1 MIPVVAVV
9 LSGGSGTRLWPLS
22 RKAYPKQFLSLYGK
36 ETMFQQTLERLKGV
50 EGLTEIIV
58 VANEEHRFIVAEQM
72 RQYGMKGRILLEPF
86 GKNTAPAIAL
96 ASLDIL
102 KRYSEAH
109 LLVLSSDH
117 AIESVEPFMDAIKSA
132 TSLSSDNFLVTF
144 GVKPTTPET
153 GYGYIRTADAISD
166 QGYRVGAFIE
176 KPCKEV
182 AQQMLEQGGH
192 YWNSGMFMFKASV
205 ILDELKCYRLD
216 IYDECDA
223 AVLSEQQDLD
233 FIRFD
238 TEKFQLIPAESID
251 YAIMEQ
257 SKNVAMVPYIG
268 MWSDVG
274 SWDALWNI
282 SQRDASGNVLIGNVL
297 AIDTH
302 DSYIRSTSKRVAVSG
317 VDGLIIVATDDAVLV
332 ADKSQ
337 SQQVK
342 DLVAALRECDPNIV
356 DKHQEVQRPWGF
368 YTTLDKADRFQVKRI
383 VVNPGEKL
391 SFQMHYHRAEHWIV
405 VQGTANVLLGD
416 ENHILS
422 ENQSI
427 HIPLAMKHSLQN
439 PGKIPLEVIEVQSGT
454 YLEEDDIVRFQ
465 DDYGRASILQ

>member
-1 MIPVVAVV
+1 MVPVVAVI

-50 EGLTEIIV
+50 EGLSDIIV

-72 RQYGMKGRILLEPF
+72 RQCGMKGRILLEPF

-102 KRYSEAH
+102 KRYPDAH
-109 LLVLSSDH
+109 MLVLSSDH
-117 AIESVEPFMDAIKSA
+117 AIETVEPFMDAIQSA
-132 TSLSSDNFLVTF
+132 KRLSDDDLLVTF
-144 GVKPTTPET
+144 GVTPSSPET
-153 GYGYIRTADAISD
+153 GYGYIRTADAIGIH
-166 QGYRVGAFIE
+166 GYKVGAFIE
-176 KPCKEV
+176 KPRKEAAV
-182 AQQMLEQGGH
+182 QMLEQGGH

-205 ILDELKCYRLD
+205 ILNELKQYRMD
-216 IYDECDA
+216 IYQACES

-238 TEKFQLIPAESID
+238 AQKFELIPAESID
-251 YAIMEQ
+251 YAIMEH
-257 SKNVAMVPYIG
+257 SKNVSMVPYSG

-282 SQRDASGNVLIGNVL
+282 SPRDESGNVLIGNVL
-297 AIDTH
+297 ALDTH
-302 DSYIRSTSKRVAVSG
+302 NSYIRSTSKRVAVSG
-317 VDGLIIVATDDAVLV
+317 VDGLIVVATDDAVLV

-342 DLVAALRECDPNIV
+342 DLVNALRECDPNIV
-356 DKHQEVQRPWGF
+356 DKHQEVHRPWGF

-383 VVNPGEKL
+383 VVKPGEKL
-391 SFQMHYHRAEHWIV
+391 SFQMHYHRAEHWII
-405 VQGTANVLLGD
+405 VQGTASVLLGD
-416 ENHILS
+416 ENHILC

-427 HIPLAMKHSLQN
+427 HIPLGMKHSLQN

-454 YLEEDDIVRFQ
+454 YLEEDDIVRYQ
-465 DDYGRASILQ
+465 DEYGRA

>member
-50 EGLTEIIV
+50 EGLSDVVV

-72 RQYGMKGRILLEPF
+72 RQCGMKGRILLEPF

-96 ASLDIL
+96 ASLDIM
-102 KRYSEAH
+102 KRYPDAH
-109 LLVLSSDH
+109 MLVLSSDH
-117 AIESVEPFMDAIKSA
+117 AIETVEPFMEAIQSA
-132 TSLSSDNFLVTF
+132 KRLSDDDLLVTF
-144 GVKPTTPET
+144 GVTPSSPET
-153 GYGYIRTADAISD
+153 GYGYIRTADSIGIH
-166 QGYRVGAFIE
+166 GYRVGAFIE
-176 KPCKEV
+176 KPRKE
-182 AQQMLEQGGH
+182 AAIQMLEQGGH

-205 ILDELKCYRLD
+205 ILNELKQYRSD
-216 IYDECDA
+216 IFQACEA
-223 AVLSEQQDLD
+223 AVLSEQHDLD

-238 TEKFQLIPAESID
+238 AQKFDLIPAESID
-251 YAIMEQ
+251 YAIMEH
-257 SKNVAMVPYIG
+257 SKNVSMVPYSG

-282 SQRDASGNVLIGNVL
+282 SPRDESGNVLIGNVVAL
-297 AIDTH
+297 DTH
-302 DSYIRSTSKRVAVSG
+302 NSYIRSTSKRVAVSG
-317 VDGLIIVATDDAVLV
+317 VEGLIVVATDDAVLV

-342 DLVAALRECDPNIV
+342 DLVTALRECDPNIV
-356 DKHQEVQRPWGF
+356 DKHQEVHRPWGF

-391 SFQMHYHRAEHWIV
+391 SFQMHYHRAEHWII
-405 VQGTANVLLGD
+405 VQGTASVLLGED
-416 ENHILS
+416 NHILS

-427 HIPLAMKHSLQN
+427 HIPLGMKHSLQN

-454 YLEEDDIVRFQ
+454 YLEEDDIVRYK
-465 DDYGRASILQ
+465 DEYGRA

>member
-1 MIPVVAVV
+1 MVPVVAVV

-36 ETMFQQTLERLKGV
+36 ETMFQQTLERLKGI
-50 EGLTEIIV
+50 EGLSEIII

-72 RQYGMKGRILLEPF
+72 RQCGMKGRILLEPF

-102 KRYSEAH
+102 KRYPEAH
-109 LLVLSSDH
+109 MLVLSSDH
-117 AIESVEPFMDAIKSA
+117 AMETVEPFIDAIKSA
-132 TSLSSDNFLVTF
+132 ASLSSQDLLVTF
-144 GVKPTTPET
+144 GVVPTAPET
-153 GYGYIRTADAISD
+153 GYGYIKTAQSIGEE
-166 QGYRVGAFIE
+166 GYRVGAFIE

-182 AQQMLEQGGH
+182 ALQMLEAGGH
-192 YWNSGMFMFKASV
+192 YWNSGMFMFKVSV
-205 ILDELKCYRLD
+205 VLNELKRYRLD
-216 IYDECDA
+216 IYNACQD

-238 TEKFQLIPAESID
+238 TEKFGLIPAESID
-251 YAIMEQ
+251 YALMESSQ
-257 SKNVAMVPYIG
+257 NVAMVPYTG

-282 SQRDASGNVLIGNVL
+282 TEKDSSGNVVIGNVL
-297 AIDTH
+297 ALDTRN
-302 DSYIRSTSKRVAVSG
+302 SYIRSTSKRIAVSG
-317 VDGLIIVATDDAVLV
+317 VEGLIVVATDDAVLV

-342 DLVAALRECDPNIV
+342 DLVTALRECDPNII
-356 DKHQEVQRPWGF
+356 DKHQEVHRPWGF

-405 VQGTANVLLGD
+405 VQGTASVLLGD
-416 ENHILS
+416 ETHILS
-422 ENQSI
+422 ENQAI
-427 HIPLAMKHSLQN
+427 HIPLGMRHSLRN

-465 DDYGRASILQ
+465 DDYGRA

>member
-1 MIPVVAVV
+1 MVPVVAVV

-22 RKAYPKQFLSLYGK
+22 RKSYPKQFLSLYGK
-36 ETMFQQTLERLKGV
+36 ETMFQQTLERLKGI
-50 EGLTEIIV
+50 EGLSEIII

-72 RQYGMKGRILLEPF
+72 RQCSMKGRILLEPF

-102 KRYSEAH
+102 KRYPDAH
-109 LLVLSSDH
+109 MLVLSSDH
-117 AIESVEPFMDAIKSA
+117 AMETVEPFIDAIKSA
-132 TSLSSDNFLVTF
+132 ASLSSKDLLVTF
-144 GVKPTTPET
+144 GVVPTAPET
-153 GYGYIRTADAISD
+153 GYGYIKTAESIGEE
-166 QGYRVGAFIE
+166 GYRVGAFIE

-182 AQQMLEQGGH
+182 AQEMLEAGGH
-192 YWNSGMFMFKASV
+192 YWNSGMFMFKVSV
-205 ILDELKCYRLD
+205 VLNELKRYRLD
-216 IYDECDA
+216 IYNACQD

-238 TEKFQLIPAESID
+238 TEKFGLIPAESID
-251 YAIMEQ
+251 YALMESSQ
-257 SKNVAMVPYIG
+257 NVAMVPYTG

-282 SQRDASGNVLIGNVL
+282 TEKDSSGNVVIGNVL
-297 AIDTH
+297 ALDTRN
-302 DSYIRSTSKRVAVSG
+302 SYIRSTSKRIAVSG
-317 VDGLIIVATDDAVLV
+317 VEGLIVVATDDAVLV

-342 DLVAALRECDPNIV
+342 DLVTALRECDPNII
-356 DKHQEVQRPWGF
+356 DKHQEVHRPWGF

-405 VQGTANVLLGD
+405 VQGTASVLLGD

-422 ENQSI
+422 ENQAI
-427 HIPLAMKHSLQN
+427 HIPLGMRHSLRN

-465 DDYGRASILQ
+465 DDYGRA